1 MSYNRRKVLRALSRR
16 GVVLLREGR
25 EHTVMISE
33 AGRQSTLPRHRDL
46 DGRTVRA
53 IVKQLGLDWREIE
66 KDLT

>member
-1 MSYNRRKVLRALSRR
+1 
-16 GVVLLREGR
+16 
-25 EHTVMISE
+25 MISE